1 MSSEPLQDRR
11 RHRTEREIAAAALDL
26 FEQHGVD
33 GTTVDDIARVAGVSA
48 RTVFRYAT
56 TKERAALIADHE
68 VEARVDRG
76 LDALRADHP
85 LVPQLEALWRAVLTA
100 LGDGRSESGS
110 HALRLWRLAAREP
123 RLLLAA
129 IAQDEERL
137 ARFQARLADRLD
149 LDPLAVRVVLEST
162 SAVVRVALDR
172 WASDPAAHELVATYD
187 AACRALGDHS
197 GLPLDR

>member
-1 MSSEPLQDRR
+1 MSSQPLQDRR

-85 LVPQLEALWRAVLTA
+85 LVPQLEALWRTVLA
-100 LGDGRSESGS
+100 AFDDGRSESGS

-172 WASDPAAHELVATYD
+172 WASDPGVHELVATYD
-187 AACRALGDHS
+187 AACRALAEHS
-197 GLPLDR
+197 GPPVTR